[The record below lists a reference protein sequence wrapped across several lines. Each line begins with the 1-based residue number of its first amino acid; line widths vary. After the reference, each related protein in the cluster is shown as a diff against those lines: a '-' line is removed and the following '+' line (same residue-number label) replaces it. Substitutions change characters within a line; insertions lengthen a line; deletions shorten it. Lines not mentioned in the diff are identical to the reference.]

1 MLNIRIKI
9 VITILVIPLVLAN
22 QLNVIDTASS
32 AYAESGLKRTL
43 LTYAVVRGLNGVIS
57 VAQGTEVAIEPAG
70 IGLTF
75 TPGQILDPVN
85 DLIERFSWV
94 VLVSGTSL
102 GIQELL
108 LSISAWFWFK
118 LAVSLSLT
126 AAVLLIWSSNP
137 GTSWFTSLVIRCSL
151 VLLVTRVCV
160 PIISV
165 SNEVIY
171 RNFLEPRYTASSEQ
185 LQQTSFTLSALN
197 QDAQQQVNQAEQ
209 SGSLIDSAKRLY
221 QSAAYRIN
229 IEARMNA
236 LKQAAENISEHTI
249 NLIVIFVT
257 QTILLPLLFLWL
269 FLQIIKWIINTD
281 IVKN

>member
-1 MLNIRIKI
+1 M
-9 VITILVIPLVLAN
+9 LVIPLVLAN
-22 QLNVIDTASS
+22 QLDFIDNASS
-32 AYAESGLKRTL
+32 AYTESGLKRTL

-108 LSISAWFWFK
+108 LSVSAWFWFK
-118 LAVSLSLT
+118 LAVSLSLG
-126 AAVLLIWSSNP
+126 AAVVTIWLSGSRAN
-137 GTSWFTSLVIRCSL
+137 WFTSFITRLSL
-151 VLLVTRVCV
+151 VLLVSRVCV
-160 PIISV
+160 PLVSF

-185 LQQTSFTLSALN
+185 LRRTSFALSELN
-197 QDAQQQVNQAEQ
+197 RDARDQVNQAEEN
-209 SGSLIDSAKRLY
+209 GSLIDSAKRLY
-221 QSAAYRIN
+221 RSAADRVN
-229 IEARMNA
+229 IEARMDA
-236 LKQAAENISEHTI
+236 LKHAAENISEHTI

-269 FLQIIKWIINTD
+269 FVQLIRWIINID
-281 IVKN
+281 ISTN

>member
-1 MLNIRIKI
+1 MLNIRFKFL
-9 VITILVIPLVLAN
+9 ITVLVIPVILAN
-22 QLNVIDTASS
+22 QLDFIDNASS
-32 AYAESGLKRTL
+32 EYTESGLKRTL
-43 LTYAVVRGLNGVIS
+43 VTYAVARGLNGVIS

-102 GIQELL
+102 GVQELL
-108 LSISAWFWFK
+108 LSVSAWLWFK
-118 LAVSLSLT
+118 LAVSISLA
-126 AAVLLIWSSNP
+126 AAVTSVWLSGSRINWLSAFLIR
-137 GTSWFTSLVIRCSL
+137 LSL
-151 VLLVTRVCV
+151 VLLVVRLCV
-160 PIISV
+160 PIVSF

-185 LQQTSFTLSALN
+185 LRRTSFALN
-197 QDAQQQVNQAEQ
+197 ELNKDAQNQVNQAED
-209 SGSLIDSAKRLY
+209 SGSLLDNARRLY
-221 QSAAYRIN
+221 RSAADRIN
-229 IEARMNA
+229 IEARMDA

-269 FLQIIKWIINTD
+269 FLQIIKWIINVEFRTD
-281 IVKN
+281 

>member
-1 MLNIRIKI
+1 MLNIRFKFL
-9 VITILVIPLVLAN
+9 ITVLVIPVILAN
-22 QLNVIDTASS
+22 QLDFIDNASS
-32 AYAESGLKRTL
+32 EYTESGLKRTL
-43 LTYAVVRGLNGVIS
+43 VTYAVARGLNGVIS

-102 GIQELL
+102 GVQELL
-108 LSISAWFWFK
+108 LSVSAWLWFK
-118 LAVSLSLT
+118 LAVSISLA
-126 AAVLLIWSSNP
+126 AAVTSIWLSGSRINWLSAFLIR
-137 GTSWFTSLVIRCSL
+137 LSL
-151 VLLVTRVCV
+151 VLLVVRLCV
-160 PIISV
+160 PIVSF

-185 LQQTSFTLSALN
+185 LRRTSFALN
-197 QDAQQQVNQAEQ
+197 ELNKDAQNQVNQAED
-209 SGSLIDSAKRLY
+209 SGSLLDNARRLY
-221 QSAAYRIN
+221 RSAADRIN
-229 IEARMNA
+229 IEARMDA

-269 FLQIIKWIINTD
+269 FLQIIKWIINVEFRTD
-281 IVKN
+281 

>member
-1 MLNIRIKI
+1 MLNIRIKLL
-9 VITILVIPLVLAN
+9 ITILVVPLVLVN
-22 QLNVIDTASS
+22 QLDFIDNASS
-32 AYAESGLKRTL
+32 AYTESGLRRTL
-43 LTYAVVRGLNGVIS
+43 LTYAIARGLNGVIS

-75 TPGQILDPVN
+75 TPGQILAPVN

-118 LAVSLSLT
+118 LAVTLSLS
-126 AAVLLIWSSNP
+126 AAVIVIWMSGSRVNWFASIIIRLSLILLIAR
-137 GTSWFTSLVIRCSL
+137 I
-151 VLLVTRVCV
+151 CV
-160 PIISV
+160 PLVSF
-165 SNEVIY
+165 SNEIIY

-185 LQQTSFTLSALN
+185 LRQTSFTLNELN
-197 QDAQQQVNQAEQ
+197 RDAQEQVNQAED

-221 QSAAYRIN
+221 RSAADRVN
-229 IEARMNA
+229 IEARMEA
-236 LKQAAENISEHTI
+236 LKHAAENISEHTI

-269 FLQIIKWIINTD
+269 FVQIIRWIMNID
-281 IVKN
+281 ISTN

>member
-9 VITILVIPLVLAN
+9 LITVLVVPLILVN
-22 QLNVIDTASS
+22 QLNFIDTASS
-32 AYAESGLKRTL
+32 EYTESGLKRTL
-43 LTYAVVRGLNGVIS
+43 LTYAIARGLNGVIS

-75 TPGQILDPVN
+75 TPGQILTPVN

-102 GIQELL
+102 GVQELL
-108 LSISAWFWFK
+108 LSVSAWLWFK
-118 LAVSLSLT
+118 LAVSISL
-126 AAVLLIWSSNP
+126 AAAIISIWLCKTRINWAGS
-137 GTSWFTSLVIRCSL
+137 FVIRLSL
-151 VLLVTRVCV
+151 VLLVVRMCV
-160 PIISV
+160 PLVSF

-171 RNFLEPRYTASSEQ
+171 RNFLEPRYTASSQQ
-185 LQQTSFTLSALN
+185 LRQTSFTLNKLSK
-197 QDAQQQVNQAEQ
+197 DAQNQVNQAED
-209 SGSLIDSAKRLY
+209 SGSLIDNAKRLY
-221 QSAAYRIN
+221 RSAADRVN
-229 IEARMNA
+229 IEARMDA

-269 FLQIIKWIINTD
+269 FLQLIKWIVNIELNTD
-281 IVKN
+281 

>member
-165 SNEVIY
+165 SNEIIY

>member
-1 MLNIRIKI
+1 MLSVRIKI
-9 VITILVIPLVLAN
+9 LITVLVIPLVLAN
-22 QLNVIDTASS
+22 QLDFIDTASS
-32 AYAESGLKRTL
+32 AYTESGLKRTL
-43 LTYAVVRGLNGVIS
+43 LTYAVARGLNGVIS

-118 LAVSLSLT
+118 LAVSLSMI
-126 AAVLLIWSSNP
+126 AAVVLIWMSGIRVN
-137 GTSWFTSLVIRCSL
+137 WFASLVIRCSL
-151 VLLVTRVCV
+151 VLLVSRVCV
-160 PIISV
+160 PLVSF
-165 SNEVIY
+165 SNEIIY
-171 RNFLEPRYTASSEQ
+171 RNFLEPRYTESSEQ
-185 LQQTSFTLSALN
+185 LRQTSFALSELN
-197 QDAQQQVNQAEQ
+197 RDAQEQVNQAEE
-209 SGSLIDSAKRLY
+209 SSSLFDSAKRLY
-221 QSAAYRIN
+221 QSAADRIN

-269 FLQIIKWIINTD
+269 FLQIIKWIVNLDINP
-281 IVKN
+281 N